1 MTGKSERAGHNSV
14 ALPTAAGRREG
25 DRICPAL
32 TDFPV
37 TQGDIHSTAV
47 PWRKYRPE
55 LYKNE
60 QNRDRDLFMYYELNV
75 CRLKR
80 SKLFFTSSSH
90 LGLTVMSLASHP
102 DDPGSIPGWATFFYK
117 SKDI

>member
-1 MTGKSERAGHNSV
+1 MNDFLPFAFYHQIGNEVLVMSPGVTGKSERAGHNSV

-47 PWRKYRPE
+47 PCTNAGAPPARR
-55 LYKNE
+55 
-60 QNRDRDLFMYYELNV
+60 
-75 CRLKR
+75 
-80 SKLFFTSSSH
+80 
-90 LGLTVMSLASHP
+90 A
-102 DDPGSIPGWATFFYK
+102 
-117 SKDI
+117 

>member
-37 TQGDIHSTAV
+37 TPGDVHSTAV
-47 PWRKYRPE
+47 
-55 LYKNE
+55 LGSSGLHG
-60 QNRDRDLFMYYELNV
+60 LFRHGV
-75 CRLKR
+75 CSSRGDD
-80 SKLFFTSSSH
+80 FTTTS
-90 LGLTVMSLASHP
+90 
-102 DDPGSIPGWATFFYK
+102 
-117 SKDI
+117 